1 MAALVLVLFIT
12 LGLCH
17 LVLTPLLHI
26 GTWVFEAGWL
36 PWLALP
42 AGLWLVAG
50 RPADR

>member
-12 LGLCH
+12 LALCH

-26 GTWVFEAGWL
+26 GTWVFGAGWL

-50 RPADR
+50 PPAER